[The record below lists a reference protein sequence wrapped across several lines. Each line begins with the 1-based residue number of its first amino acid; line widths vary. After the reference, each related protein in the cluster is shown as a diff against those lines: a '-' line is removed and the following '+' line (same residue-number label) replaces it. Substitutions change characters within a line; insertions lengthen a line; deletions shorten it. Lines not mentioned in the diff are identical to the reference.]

1 MTHSIDRS
9 EQTRGELMA
18 NRRDGTLVLVIEPND
33 EIRYSLTL
41 MLMENAARARDATGR
56 SVRAQSPGEP
66 LNLRQLLG
74 PPWVQPAARADPR
87 SAELTG
93 LSAGSANRG
102 WGRTPFA
109 TARRG

>member
-1 MTHSIDRS
+1 
-9 EQTRGELMA
+9 MA

-41 MLMENAARARDATGR
+41 MLMENAARARDATGH

-74 PPWVQPAARADPR
+74 LLGFSRPPAPILAAP
-87 SAELTG
+87 SSPG
-93 LSAGSANRG
+93 
-102 WGRTPFA
+102 
-109 TARRG
+109 